1 MFDFGSI
8 RGIII
13 VKKRLED
20 IIGDPIGIPM
30 KKDSEENLKE
40 ILINQNYNFGAI

>member
-8 RGIII
+8 KGIII

-20 IIGDPIGIPM
+20 IIGDSIGILM

-40 ILINQNYNFGAI
+40 ILIN